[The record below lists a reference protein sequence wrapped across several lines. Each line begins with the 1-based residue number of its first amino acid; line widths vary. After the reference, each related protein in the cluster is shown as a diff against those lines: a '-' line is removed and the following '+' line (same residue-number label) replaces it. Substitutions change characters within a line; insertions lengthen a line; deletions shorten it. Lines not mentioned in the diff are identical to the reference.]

1 MSIAPIRASRSE
13 TADTSA
19 KMREINERFDP
30 LGSKKG
36 TYLV

>member
-1 MSIAPIRASRSE
+1 MSIASIRASKSE

-19 KMREINERFDP
+19 RMREVNERFDP

-36 TYLV
+36 I